1 MPLFAQAALPAP
13 APSGG
18 GGIQINFPIV
28 DWQTLIPQ
36 LVGYFF
42 DAVGTAI
49 NDMTHKAFD
58 GVWSSSVN
66 VVGQTDMGST
76 WNFGPIHDQVLQ
88 VQSGARMVLLFAL
101 VLLGLKAMLGSIVPR
116 HNDVVSEVVNGV
128 LASVI
133 MVAAFPVLVPQLID
147 FTNQV
152 ATAVGTVDLSRYM
165 SNGFGGQN
173 PMVEAVLFIVLVF
186 FGLRLLFWA
195 TWRIMVLAVLLPV
208 GMFAAAAYAVPF
220 MRWLFIWWAKTWG
233 GLLLA
238 QIPSVMA
245 LTIGAQLFAHGSGLM
260 AFMFSIAAM
269 QVAVD
274 IYKILP
280 GAAAGNSGPPW
291 GSLPWRLPLAAG
303 GLGVGAGAAAASK
316 ASGAVD
322 NVRPRDL
329 ADTYGY
335 R

>member
-1 MPLFAQAALPAP
+1 MPVFMQEVPPAP

-18 GGIQINFPIV
+18 GITINFPTV
-28 DWQTLIPQ
+28 EWQTLIPQ
-36 LVGYFF
+36 LVGLFF

-49 NDMTHKAFD
+49 NDMSHKAFD
-58 GVWSSSVN
+58 GVWGSSAN

-88 VQSGARMVLLFAL
+88 VQSGARAVLLLAL
-101 VLLGLKAMLGSIVPR
+101 VLLGLKAMLGGIVSR
-116 HNDVVSEVVNGV
+116 HSDVVGDLVNGV
-128 LASVI
+128 LVSII

-152 ATAVGTVDLSRYM
+152 ATSVGTVDLSRYM
-165 SNGFGGQN
+165 SNGLGGQN

-186 FGLRLLFWA
+186 FALRLVFWA
-195 TWRIMVLAVLLPV
+195 AWRIMVLAVLLPV
-208 GMFAAAAYAVPF
+208 GMFAAAAYALPF
-220 MRWLFIWWAKTWG
+220 MRWLFVWWAKTWG

-238 QIPSVMA
+238 QIPSVLA
-245 LTIGAQLFAHGSGLM
+245 LTIGAQLFAHGNGLM

-274 IYKILP
+274 IYRILP
-280 GAAAGNSGPPW
+280 GAAGGSSGPPW
-291 GSLPWRLPLAAG
+291 GSLPWRVPLIAAS
-303 GLGVGAGAAAASK
+303 LGVGTGAAAASR
-316 ASGAVD
+316 ASAATD
-322 NVRPRDL
+322 AMRPQVL
-329 ADTYGY
+329 ADMYGY